1 MSSGFVNEK
10 VIDGK
15 KIALEIRQE
24 VSKSVEE
31 MVYKHSMKPGLAVI
45 LVGDDPASVVYVRNK
60 ERSAIEVGM
69 KSKTFRLS
77 SDSTE
82 EDVLELIQ
90 ALNVNEEYHGIL
102 VQLPLPGHIDENRVI
117 SKINYMK
124 DVDGLHPIN
133 AGLLS
138 GGNPRFVPATPAGI
152 KEMLMRT
159 GNNPSGKHVVVLGRS
174 NIVGRPVSNLLSMK
188 GDGGNATVTVCHSR
202 SSNLVHFTKTADI
215 VIAALGIP
223 NYLGADMISEG
234 AVIIDV
240 GINRVESPE
249 RKRGYR
255 LVGDVNFEE
264 VIRKSSAITPVPG
277 GVGPLTIAMLLSN
290 TVQSAR
296 MFNHGG

>member
-1 MSSGFVNEK
+1 
-10 VIDGK
+10 
-15 KIALEIRQE
+15 
-24 VSKSVEE
+24 
-31 MVYKHSMKPGLAVI
+31 
-45 LVGDDPASVVYVRNK
+45 
-60 ERSAIEVGM
+60 
-69 KSKTFRLS
+69 
-77 SDSTE
+77 
-82 EDVLELIQ
+82 
-90 ALNVNEEYHGIL
+90 
-102 VQLPLPGHIDENRVI
+102 
-117 SKINYMK
+117 
-124 DVDGLHPIN
+124 
-133 AGLLS
+133 
-138 GGNPRFVPATPAGI
+138 
-152 KEMLMRT
+152 MRT